1 MSTQKVIVNLPEEMV
16 EFLQHTAKKQS
27 LTFTDILRRVINV
40 EKFFVEQERIGNK
53 ILVEDEYK
61 VLRKVIRQ

>member
-27 LTFTDILRRVINV
+27 LIFTDILRRVINV

>member
-1 MSTQKVIVNLPEEMV
+1 MSTQKVIVYLPEDMV

-27 LTFTDILRRVINV
+27 LTFTDILRRAINA
-40 EKFFVEQERIGNK
+40 EKFFIQQEKIGNK

-61 VLRKVIRQ
+61 VLREVIRQ

>member
-1 MSTQKVIVNLPEEMV
+1 MV

-27 LTFTDILRRVINV
+27 LTFTDILRRAINA
-40 EKFFVEQERIGNK
+40 EKFFIQQEKIGNK

-61 VLRKVIRQ
+61 VLREVIRQ